1 MPLDILMP
9 ALFPGMR
16 EGRLAKWRVSEGER
30 IAVGTVIAEIEA
42 GECTVEVAAEE
53 EGVIR
58 DLLVPEGPKPIAVD
72 ARIAVLAL
80 ANELR
85 EGAISQSRLAVS
97 PLARRLAKTAGI
109 DIASVKGSGPGGR
122 VIKRDVDAVLAA
134 AAEATPE
141 TIAPAKAEPPLPAK
155 SYDLELEGSPPRTG
169 TLVPA
174 VVRPRSTPAL
184 TDAVLRH
191 YRKGSYEII
200 AHDGLRRA
208 IAEAGMRSARTVPH
222 LIVSVDCIVDALLA
236 AIGRINTA
244 AAARSGRDAVTV
256 ETADVLVKAM
266 GLALHE
272 VPAANATWTEIGML
286 RHRSADVAIE
296 VQVEGGYLQPVVRA
310 ADLKSLS
317 DIASER
323 AELTAGGIHGR
334 LGLADCEGAVTAI
347 TDFTRL
353 GVKRAEAVIT
363 PPHASVLSLGA
374 PERRPVVSMGQIV
387 PATVMTCTLAV
398 DARVFDAT
406 DAAELLGHIK
416 TFVEDPVRML
426 A

>member
-9 ALFPGMR
+9 ALFPAMS
-16 EGRLAKWRVSEGER
+16 EGRLSKWRVSEGER

-42 GECTVEVAAEE
+42 GEGTVEVAAEE
-53 EGVIR
+53 EGIIR
-58 DLLVPEGPKPIAVD
+58 NLLVPEGPKPIAVD
-72 ARIAVLAL
+72 ARIAVLVL

-85 EGAISQSRLAVS
+85 EGATSQSRLAAS
-97 PLARRLAKTAGI
+97 PLARQLARTAGI
-109 DIASVKGSGPGGR
+109 DIATVKGSGPCGR
-122 VIKRDVDAVLAA
+122 VIKRDVNSAIA
-134 AAEATPE
+134 AAEATPQ
-141 TIAPAKAEPPLPAK
+141 TTAPAKPEPQPPAK
-155 SYDLELEGSPPRTG
+155 SPDMELRGAPTG

-191 YRKGSYEII
+191 YRKGSYEIV

-222 LIVSVDCIVDALLA
+222 LIVPVDCIVDALLA

-244 AAARSGRDAVTV
+244 AAARVGRDAVTV

-266 GLALHE
+266 GLALQE

-286 RHRSADVAIE
+286 RHRGADVAIE
-296 VQVEGGYLQPVVRA
+296 VQVEGGYLQPVVRG

-317 DIASER
+317 EIASER
-323 AELTAGGIHGR
+323 AELAVAGIHGR
-334 LGLADCEGAVTAI
+334 LGLADCEGAVTTI

-398 DARVFDAT
+398 DARVLDAT
-406 DAAELLGHIK
+406 NAAELLGHIK